1 MLFSILDSKF
11 NDELY
16 NKKMRLNPSNDVPP
30 TRFTIAFRK
39 WIINVIPKVIATKF
53 ILLDTYYKYD
63 RLNDMAK
70 FLNVVDKR
78 RWSHICRTIPWVLL
92 MSYQP
97 HTQPKI
103 SLLCGK
109 VWTRSCFLMH
119 YWTLRWLSRWWFTF
133 VIVDH
138 QNLFYQLSWN

>member
-78 RWSHICRTIPWVLL
+78 RWSHICRTIP
-92 MSYQP
+92 
-97 HTQPKI
+97 
-103 SLLCGK
+103 
-109 VWTRSCFLMH
+109 
-119 YWTLRWLSRWWFTF
+119 
-133 VIVDH
+133 
-138 QNLFYQLSWN
+138 